1 MKVIAAIDI
10 KDGRCVRLFQ
20 GNYNLETVYSD
31 EPLAVAVNWQ
41 NQGASMLHLVDL
53 NGAKDG
59 QLRNLPQIRKI
70 RKEVSIPIEVG
81 GGIRSFDSVKLLI
94 NLGIDQ
100 VVLGTMALENLDA
113 LKKIAKNFAGKISI
127 ALDAKNGKLMKKGW
141 LEETKS
147 DAVEIAK
154 KLEGFGI
161 NRFIY
166 TDILKDG
173 TLTEPNYQAIKK
185 LKDSINGKVVASGG
199 ISIIEQVKKLKSIG
213 ISEVILGKALYEGQ
227 ISIEEALAC

>member
-81 GGIRSFDSVKLLI
+81 GGVRSFDSVKLLI

>member
-1 MKVIAAIDI
+1 
-10 KDGRCVRLFQ
+10 
-20 GNYNLETVYSD
+20 
-31 EPLAVAVNWQ
+31 
-41 NQGASMLHLVDL
+41 MLHLVDL

-81 GGIRSFDSVKLLI
+81 GGVRSFDSVKLLI